1 MKINILIFSFIVFFT
16 QASIANIENKIIL
29 KVENKIVT
37 NFELKNK
44 ILSSLIINK
53 QEINQ
58 ENINNLKKQSLDALV
73 LLKLKNNELIKYD
86 LNQDM
91 TKTNARV
98 NDYLNKV
105 STNNINNLKKVFKNN
120 GIDYE
125 LFIEEVRTE
134 IRWQNLIYQIYS
146 KKIQI
151 NENTIE
157 QEVDN
162 IVKYDSDVVDFN
174 LSEIEI
180 FLNNDESDNQ
190 RIIEIKKNINEIGF
204 EESALRF
211 SSSNSSVDKGDLGWL
226 NSKALSKQIYN
237 IISGL
242 KIGDVSEP
250 IRRSDSVIF
259 LMLKNKRVSK
269 SNQVNKTELKQKL
282 INQKKNEL
290 FNLYSQSHLSKLK
303 NTSLI
308 EYQ

>member
-1 MKINILIFSFIVFFT
+1 M
-16 QASIANIENKIIL
+16 
-29 KVENKIVT
+29 
-37 NFELKNK
+37 
-44 ILSSLIINK
+44 
-53 QEINQ
+53 
-58 ENINNLKKQSLDALV
+58 
-73 LLKLKNNELIKYD
+73 KNNELIKYD

-162 IVKYDSDVVDFN
+162 IVKYDSDVVEFN